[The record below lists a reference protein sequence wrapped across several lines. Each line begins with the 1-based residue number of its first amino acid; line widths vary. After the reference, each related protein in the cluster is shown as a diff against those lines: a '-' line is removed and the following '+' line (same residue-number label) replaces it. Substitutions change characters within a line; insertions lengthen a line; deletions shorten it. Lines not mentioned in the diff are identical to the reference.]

1 MTMQFHRL
9 LKGVFRRER
18 DGLARRK
25 DVVGKWEIYRRLRF
39 GEMKRCSPDTFAV
52 WALMAFG

>member
-1 MTMQFHRL
+1 M
-9 LKGVFRRER
+9 KGVFRRER